1 MFRSPIIPH
10 RRAEPRTD
18 ALKLKYIIRLVP
30 IKELERNI
38 TMKKN
43 LLSILILVLLIV
55 NIVMTSIMMFS
66 ITGMV
71 RKTSALVTDI
81 SSVVK
86 LETMEGVTEEP
97 VASVSM
103 SDTDVYDIADQMM
116 IELKPGE
123 DGKSHYY
130 MVSVSLSLNMKD
142 KGYDTYG
149 ATLSTKESLIKGI
162 ITDVIS
168 SYTMEE
174 IQGNKEAI
182 RQEILEKIQKDFD
195 SKFIYQVTFRE
206 DIVQ

>member
-1 MFRSPIIPH
+1 
-10 RRAEPRTD
+10 
-18 ALKLKYIIRLVP
+18 
-30 IKELERNI
+30 
-38 TMKKN
+38 MKKN

-66 ITGMV
+66 ITGMA

-97 VASVSM
+97 ATSVAM

-162 ITDVIS
+162 ITNVIS

-182 RQEILEKIQKDFD
+182 RQEILEKIQEDFD

>member
-1 MFRSPIIPH
+1 
-10 RRAEPRTD
+10 
-18 ALKLKYIIRLVP
+18 
-30 IKELERNI
+30 
-38 TMKKN
+38 MKKN

-66 ITGMV
+66 ITGMA

-97 VASVSM
+97 ATNVPM
-103 SDTDVYDIADQMM
+103 SDTDVYDIADQLM

-162 ITDVIS
+162 ITNVIS

-182 RQEILEKIQKDFD
+182 RQEILEKIQADFD

-206 DIVQ
+206 DIFQ

>member
-1 MFRSPIIPH
+1 
-10 RRAEPRTD
+10 
-18 ALKLKYIIRLVP
+18 
-30 IKELERNI
+30 
-38 TMKKN
+38 MKKN

-66 ITGMV
+66 ITGMA

-81 SSVVK
+81 SSAVK

-97 VASVSM
+97 ATSVSM

-162 ITDVIS
+162 ITNVIS

-182 RQEILEKIQKDFD
+182 RQEILEKIQEDFD

>member
-1 MFRSPIIPH
+1 
-10 RRAEPRTD
+10 
-18 ALKLKYIIRLVP
+18 
-30 IKELERNI
+30 
-38 TMKKN
+38 MKKN

-66 ITGMV
+66 ITGMA
-71 RKTSALVTDI
+71 RKTSALVNDI

-97 VASVSM
+97 ATSVSM

-162 ITDVIS
+162 ITNVIS

-182 RQEILEKIQKDFD
+182 RQEILEKIQEDFD

>member
-1 MFRSPIIPH
+1 
-10 RRAEPRTD
+10 
-18 ALKLKYIIRLVP
+18 
-30 IKELERNI
+30 
-38 TMKKN
+38 MKKN

-66 ITGMV
+66 ITGMA

-130 MVSVSLSLNMKD
+130 MVSVSLALNMKD

-162 ITDVIS
+162 ITNVIS

-182 RQEILEKIQKDFD
+182 RQEILEKIQEDFD

>member
-1 MFRSPIIPH
+1 
-10 RRAEPRTD
+10 
-18 ALKLKYIIRLVP
+18 
-30 IKELERNI
+30 
-38 TMKKN
+38 MKKN

-66 ITGMV
+66 ITGTA

-97 VASVSM
+97 ATSVSM

-162 ITDVIS
+162 ITNVIS

-182 RQEILEKIQKDFD
+182 RQEILEKIQEDFD

>member
-1 MFRSPIIPH
+1 
-10 RRAEPRTD
+10 
-18 ALKLKYIIRLVP
+18 
-30 IKELERNI
+30 
-38 TMKKN
+38 MKKN

-66 ITGMV
+66 ITGMA

-97 VASVSM
+97 ATSVSM

-182 RQEILEKIQKDFD
+182 RQEILEKIQEDFD

>member
-1 MFRSPIIPH
+1 
-10 RRAEPRTD
+10 
-18 ALKLKYIIRLVP
+18 
-30 IKELERNI
+30 
-38 TMKKN
+38 MKKN

-66 ITGMV
+66 ITGMA

>member
-1 MFRSPIIPH
+1 
-10 RRAEPRTD
+10 
-18 ALKLKYIIRLVP
+18 
-30 IKELERNI
+30 
-38 TMKKN
+38 MKKN

-66 ITGMV
+66 ITGMA

-86 LETMEGVTEEP
+86 LETMEGVTEES

-130 MVSVSLSLNMKD
+130 MVSVSLALNMKD

-162 ITDVIS
+162 ITNVIS

-182 RQEILEKIQKDFD
+182 RQEILEKIQEDFD

>member
-1 MFRSPIIPH
+1 
-10 RRAEPRTD
+10 
-18 ALKLKYIIRLVP
+18 
-30 IKELERNI
+30 
-38 TMKKN
+38 MKKN

-66 ITGMV
+66 ITGMA

-97 VASVSM
+97 ATSVSM

-130 MVSVSLSLNMKD
+130 MVSVSLALNMKD

-162 ITDVIS
+162 ITNVIS

-182 RQEILEKIQKDFD
+182 RQEILEKIQEDFD

>member
-1 MFRSPIIPH
+1 
-10 RRAEPRTD
+10 
-18 ALKLKYIIRLVP
+18 
-30 IKELERNI
+30 
-38 TMKKN
+38 MKKN

-66 ITGMV
+66 ITGMA

-97 VASVSM
+97 ATSVSM

-162 ITDVIS
+162 ITNVIS

-182 RQEILEKIQKDFD
+182 RQEILEKIQEDFD